1 MFPSAGCAAVPQDP
15 FGRRPAVSPDG
26 LRRARLLLRLSVP
39 LNKCDSVL
47 RHCVTSSVGVCPFM
61 SREAAGF
68 GFESWARERE
78 WLHPPVADCCV
89 PGCGAVWGEKVTGH
103 RWSLRNTDI

>member
-1 MFPSAGCAAVPQDP
+1 
-15 FGRRPAVSPDG
+15 
-26 LRRARLLLRLSVP
+26 
-39 LNKCDSVL
+39 
-47 RHCVTSSVGVCPFM
+47 M